1 FLKSL
6 ARGQL
11 VMLYMAFNAV
21 MSSTCLFQDVFALG
35 LLYNSFTVYN
45 AVFCVLLEVSSKK
58 SSTLKLRTHHYVD
71 QDQFVITGQSK
82 VTTNWY
88 HPTIGQQPQEPTSA
102 VLQVS
107 ISLNKVE
114 LSVGESKFF
123 TCTDSQTK
131 PEGPPPPTPAPAPA
145 PVVLHS
151 LDLFSL
157 DSHDP
162 GPPPLRPPHFSN
174 RRLIPRGIFFL
185 YCPSPVIGDAVNMN
199 WYSPQGERIIS
210 NQRLVIH
217 TEGVRSRLTIYNA
230 IIEDAGIYRC
240 QVSDSK
246 GQTQEATVVLE
257 IYQKLTFREVK
268 TPQEF
273 RQGEDAEVVCDV
285 ISSPVPAVSWFYKN
299 REITPERYNRL
310 QVLSNNNLQILKVA
324 KEDEGVYRCEA
335 RVEAR
340 GEIDFRDI
348 VVVVNVPPL
357 LFIPQET
364 FNATAD
370 YQESVMF
377 TCIASGSPDPELTW
391 HRKGRQIETS
401 EQYVLNTLE
410 GGKSTLTVRN
420 IRQGDGGPYTC
431 RATNKAG
438 SKESELL
445 LKVFVQPHITHLR
458 NVTAVEGSA
467 AMISCTAEGEPLP
480 EIFWRRATDGQT
492 FSDGDKTA
500 GSGLGLG
507 STAMASHAH
516 AAVLFQSQ
524 DGRVEVRGRHGKS
537 MLTITGVRLSDWGRF
552 NCEALSRIGGH
563 QKSMFLDIEYAPKF
577 QINHT
582 IFYSW
587 EGNPVNLSCDVMSNP
602 PATMLWRRDRFTI
615 SNDGNSNTRIHTAEG
630 KSVLEVT
637 PMSDRDFGRYN
648 CTARNNIG
656 ARYQE
661 FILAQAAVP
670 SNPYSVRFASVSQ
683 RVVTVTFMKPDSH
696 GGVPIGHYIVNY
708 KDQSSQEWKTVKSL
722 GVQTMVLL
730 TNLEP
735 NTTYEVRVA
744 AVNGKGQGEYSHM
757 EAFQTL
763 PIREPSPPTV
773 HGQRGMGKAYRL
785 GLVKQDDGGM
795 PIVEYIVKYK
805 TDKEEQWMTKLVPG
819 MNDFTILQPLQWNTR
834 YNVEITARNVK
845 GLSEPTFFQFL
856 MPQKPDITVLQH
868 LGGQSEVFQ
877 ASEVVKT
884 LTSLP
889 GQGGGVAGPGQVLQ
903 DVNSKVPETV
913 YSLHCG
919 SINPN
924 RFSISDDGVFVFM
937 AADSLFSGLGLGAV
951 VGLGLAGLLLL
962 LAMVDVGC
970 FFARQWGLL
979 MCISRKLCGKKTAT
993 GGKGK
998 EPEEGK
1004 AAYLGNG
1011 SKEPIVEMRTEEER
1025 LSNPEDG
1032 SPVHEPN
1039 ETTPLTEPEKLPLKE
1054 ENGKETL
1061 KPDLIEIKVHSDNSL
1076 HTKQDDSKA

>member
-1 FLKSL
+1 
-6 ARGQL
+6 
-11 VMLYMAFNAV
+11 
-21 MSSTCLFQDVFALG
+21 
-35 LLYNSFTVYN
+35 
-45 AVFCVLLEVSSKK
+45 
-58 SSTLKLRTHHYVD
+58 
-71 QDQFVITGQSK
+71 
-82 VTTNWY
+82 
-88 HPTIGQQPQEPTSA
+88 A

-123 TCTDSQTK
+123 TCT
-131 PEGPPPPTPAPAPA
+131 
-145 PVVLHS
+145 
-151 LDLFSL
+151 
-157 DSHDP
+157 
-162 GPPPLRPPHFSN
+162 
-174 RRLIPRGIFFL
+174 
-185 YCPSPVIGDAVNMN
+185 VIGEPISLN
-199 WYSPQGERIIS
+199 WFNPQGERIIS
-210 NQRLVIH
+210 NQRVVLH

-240 QVSDSK
+240 QAVDAK

-299 REITPERYNRL
+299 REITPEHRL
-310 QVLSNNNLQILKVA
+310 QVLPNNNLQILKVA

-348 VVVVNVPPL
+348 VVVVNVPPVL
-357 LFIPQET
+357 SVPKES

-370 YQESVMF
+370 YQESVTF
-377 TCIASGSPDPELTW
+377 TCITSGSPDPEVTW
-391 HRKGRQIETS
+391 LRKGREIERS
-401 EQYVLNTLE
+401 EQYVLSTLE
-410 GGKSTLTVRN
+410 GGKSTLTIKN
-420 IRQGDGGPYTC
+420 IKQGDGGPYTC
-431 RATNKAG
+431 RASNKAG
-438 SKESELL
+438 SKESEIL

-480 EIFWRRATDGQT
+480 EISWRRASDGQT
-492 FSDGDKTA
+492 FSHGDK
-500 GSGLGLG
+500 
-507 STAMASHAH
+507 
-516 AAVLFQSQ
+516 SQ
-524 DGRVEVRGRHGKS
+524 DGRVEVQGRHGKS
-537 MLTITGVRLSDWGRF
+537 MLTISGVRLSDWGRF
-552 NCEALSRIGGH
+552 DCEALSRIGGH

-587 EGNPVNLSCDVMSNP
+587 EGNPVNISCDVMSNP
-602 PATMLWRRDRFTI
+602 PATMLWRRDSPLI
-615 SNDGNSNTRIHTAEG
+615 SNIINAHSLLLSPHRPF
-630 KSVLEVT
+630 VYLQVT

-661 FILAQAAVP
+661 FILAQADVP

-683 RVVTVTFMKPDSH
+683 RIATVTFMKPDSH
-696 GGVPIGHYIVNY
+696 GGVPIGYYIVNY
-708 KDQSSQEWKTVKSL
+708 KDQSSQEWRTVKSH

-744 AVNGKGQGEYSHM
+744 AVNGKGQGEYSHT
-757 EAFQTL
+757 ETFQTL

-773 HGQRGMGKAYRL
+773 HGQRGVGKAYRL

-856 MPQKPDITVLQH
+856 MPQKPDITGMCPHDAL
-868 LGGQSEVFQ
+868 VF
-877 ASEVVKT
+877 SRDRWNF
-884 LTSLP
+884 P
-889 GQGGGVAGPGQVLQ
+889 
-903 DVNSKVPETV
+903 
-913 YSLHCG
+913 
-919 SINPN
+919 I
-924 RFSISDDGVFVFM
+924 
-937 AADSLFSGLGLGAV
+937 
-951 VGLGLAGLLLL
+951 VGL
-962 LAMVDVGC
+962 
-970 FFARQWGLL
+970 
-979 MCISRKLCGKKTAT
+979 IS
-993 GGKGK
+993 
-998 EPEEGK
+998 
-1004 AAYLGNG
+1004 
-1011 SKEPIVEMRTEEER
+1011 
-1025 LSNPEDG
+1025 
-1032 SPVHEPN
+1032 
-1039 ETTPLTEPEKLPLKE
+1039 TT
-1054 ENGKETL
+1054 
-1061 KPDLIEIKVHSDNSL
+1061 
-1076 HTKQDDSKA
+1076 

>member
-1 FLKSL
+1 MLLK
-6 ARGQL
+6 
-11 VMLYMAFNAV
+11 AV
-21 MSSTCLFQDVFALG
+21 YVLG
-35 LLYNSFTVYN
+35 LLVCGS
-45 AVFCVLLEVSSKK
+45 
-58 SSTLKLRTHHYVD
+58 R
-71 QDQFVITGQSK
+71 
-82 VTTNWY
+82 
-88 HPTIGQQPQEPTSA
+88 A

-123 TCTDSQTK
+123 TCT
-131 PEGPPPPTPAPAPA
+131 
-145 PVVLHS
+145 
-151 LDLFSL
+151 
-157 DSHDP
+157 
-162 GPPPLRPPHFSN
+162 
-174 RRLIPRGIFFL
+174 
-185 YCPSPVIGDAVNMN
+185 VIGDAVNMN

-492 FSDGDKTA
+492 FSDGDK
-500 GSGLGLG
+500 
-507 STAMASHAH
+507 
-516 AAVLFQSQ
+516 SQ

-856 MPQKPDITVLQH
+856 MPQKPDIT
-868 LGGQSEVFQ
+868 
-877 ASEVVKT
+877 
-884 LTSLP
+884 
-889 GQGGGVAGPGQVLQ
+889 
-903 DVNSKVPETV
+903 
-913 YSLHCG
+913 
-919 SINPN
+919 
-924 RFSISDDGVFVFM
+924 
-937 AADSLFSGLGLGAV
+937 ADSLFSGLGLGAV

>member
-1 FLKSL
+1 
-6 ARGQL
+6 
-11 VMLYMAFNAV
+11 
-21 MSSTCLFQDVFALG
+21 
-35 LLYNSFTVYN
+35 
-45 AVFCVLLEVSSKK
+45 
-58 SSTLKLRTHHYVD
+58 
-71 QDQFVITGQSK
+71 
-82 VTTNWY
+82 
-88 HPTIGQQPQEPTSA
+88 

-123 TCTDSQTK
+123 TCT
-131 PEGPPPPTPAPAPA
+131 
-145 PVVLHS
+145 
-151 LDLFSL
+151 
-157 DSHDP
+157 
-162 GPPPLRPPHFSN
+162 
-174 RRLIPRGIFFL
+174 
-185 YCPSPVIGDAVNMN
+185 VIGEPISLN
-199 WYSPQGERIIS
+199 WFNPQGERIIS
-210 NQRLVIH
+210 NQRVVLH

-240 QVSDSK
+240 QAVDAK

-299 REITPERYNRL
+299 REITPERFNRL
-310 QVLSNNNLQILKVA
+310 QVLPNNNLQILKVA

-348 VVVVNVPPL
+348 VVVVNVPPVL
-357 LFIPQET
+357 SVPKES

-370 YQESVMF
+370 YQESVTF
-377 TCIASGSPDPELTW
+377 TCITSGSPDPEVTW
-391 HRKGRQIETS
+391 LRKGREIERS
-401 EQYVLNTLE
+401 EQFVLNTLE
-410 GGKSTLTVRN
+410 GGKSTLTIKN
-420 IRQGDGGPYTC
+420 IKQGDGGPYTC
-431 RATNKAG
+431 RASNKAG
-438 SKESELL
+438 SKESEIL

-480 EIFWRRATDGQT
+480 EISWRRASDGQT
-492 FSDGDKTA
+492 FSHGDK
-500 GSGLGLG
+500 
-507 STAMASHAH
+507 
-516 AAVLFQSQ
+516 SQ
-524 DGRVEVRGRHGKS
+524 DGRVEVQGRHGKS
-537 MLTITGVRLSDWGRF
+537 MLTISGVRLSDWGRF
-552 NCEALSRIGGH
+552 DCEALSRIGGH

-587 EGNPVNLSCDVMSNP
+587 EGNPVNISCDVMSNP

-615 SNDGNSNTRIHTAEG
+615 SNEGTSNTRIHTAEG
-630 KSVLEVT
+630 RSLLEVT

-661 FILAQAAVP
+661 FILAQADVP

-683 RVVTVTFMKPDSH
+683 RIATVTFMKPDSH
-696 GGVPIGHYIVNY
+696 GGVPIGYYIVNY
-708 KDQSSQEWKTVKSL
+708 KDQSSQEWRTVKSH

-744 AVNGKGQGEYSHM
+744 AVNGKGQGEYSHT
-757 EAFQTL
+757 ETFQTL

-773 HGQRGMGKAYRL
+773 HGQRGVGKAYRL

-856 MPQKPDITVLQH
+856 MPQKPDIT
-868 LGGQSEVFQ
+868 
-877 ASEVVKT
+877 
-884 LTSLP
+884 
-889 GQGGGVAGPGQVLQ
+889 
-903 DVNSKVPETV
+903 
-913 YSLHCG
+913 
-919 SINPN
+919 
-924 RFSISDDGVFVFM
+924 
-937 AADSLFSGLGLGAV
+937 DSLFSGLGLGAV

-962 LAMVDVGC
+962 LVLVDVSC
-970 FFARQWGLL
+970 FFLRQCGLL
-979 MCISRKLCGKKTAT
+979 MCISRKLCSKKTAT
-993 GGKGK
+993 SSKGK
-998 EPEEGK
+998 ELEEGK
-1004 AAYLGNG
+1004 AAYL
-1011 SKEPIVEMRTEEER
+1011 
-1025 LSNPEDG
+1025 
-1032 SPVHEPN
+1032 
-1039 ETTPLTEPEKLPLKE
+1039 KLPLKE
-1054 ENGKETL
+1054 ENGKDVL
-1061 KPDLIEIKVHSDNSL
+1061 KPDLIEIKVHSDNSI